1 MAYRLTAEPDFL
13 RIELTGALTRAD
25 IAALTVELEAIEQAS
40 ERIPNRLVN
49 GIGLVERDLDVND
62 FLDLAARR
70 KARTYKNPF
79 KSALV
84 APTQLGRGFARM
96 FQTLNDHPQIR
107 IEVFETEREATLW
120 LLG

>member
-13 RIELTGALTRAD
+13 RIQLTGTLTRAD
-25 IAALTVELEAIEQAS
+25 IAALTTELEAIEQAS
-40 ERIPNRLVN
+40 ERIPDRLIN
-49 GIGLVERDLDVND
+49 GIGLVARELDVND

-70 KARTYKNPF
+70 KARIYKNSF
-79 KSALV
+79 RSALV
-84 APTQLGRGFARM
+84 APTQVGRGFARM

-107 IEVFETEREATLW
+107 IEVFESEREATLW